1 MKSLMSSDRSLDFGV
16 ICWYMWKSRN
26 GRIFS
31 NDCSSAAAIAF
42 RARAWSRTVEN
53 AWNRDARIQNQR
65 SFRGRVEI
73 EWDPRPPGWFTVNT
87 DGAVNQTSGKAAA
100 GGLIHNSNGYCLGAF
115 TMNIG
120 YCSITRAELRGAIQG
135 LRLAWKEGV
144 RQVELQ
150 VDSLAIVQLIEAPG
164 DPQHQHSMEVRD
176 VKDLLS
182 RDWDVRIWHVYRE
195 ANHAA
200 DHLASTGFKFPLDIH
215 SVSPSDVN
223 LGYFLRY
230 DCFGISESRSI
241 LMSI

>member
-53 AWNRDARIQNQR
+53 AWNRD
-65 SFRGRVEI
+65 
-73 EWDPRPPGWFTVNT
+73 GWFTVNT